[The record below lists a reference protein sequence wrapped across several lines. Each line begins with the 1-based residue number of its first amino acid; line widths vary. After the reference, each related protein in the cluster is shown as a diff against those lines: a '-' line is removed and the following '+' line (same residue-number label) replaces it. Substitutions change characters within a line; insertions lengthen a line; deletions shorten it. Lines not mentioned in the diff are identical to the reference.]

1 MTDMMARL
9 HRAVPVVFLALVA
22 LAGCGS
28 STSPAPANDHLDSAY
43 DSYMSGNMMVALDE
57 VAASI
62 AAEPLR
68 EAALLKPQIEFAMVQ
83 PEVAFASLDAF
94 AASNLGDGGDDV
106 LRAEFLAG
114 RSGSCVEILGNLT
127 TAASQQYGG
136 LTCETFWEMVEGYR
150 GFSYFRDTCPAEY
163 ASLEASKVACP
174 AEAEGARSC
183 KQNINKFVYQKA
195 LGPELWLNHA
205 TVWLDGQGHRR
216 RDQARV
222 VAGEEGG
229 QQEPLWRGR
238 ALDLGQLQPRLG
250 SHGDLSVLGDGPE
263 LSRKGARPTRR
274 S

>member
-205 TVWLDGQGHRR
+205 TVWPSSSASSR
-216 RDQARV
+216 
-222 VAGEEGG
+222 AGWPRPSPPGSSSSRGG
-229 QQEPLWRGR
+229 
-238 ALDLGQLQPRLG
+238 
-250 SHGDLSVLGDGPE
+250 
-263 LSRKGARPTRR
+263 
-274 S
+274 